1 MLPSDDEDWVETI
14 CCLQKF
20 VCIWGWGGVGVLE
33 KPLLVQCPAWV
44 IIFKYYSRL
53 SLDSLN
59 VDLYINND
67 LQLLFALSR
76 LY

>member
-1 MLPSDDEDWVETI
+1 MHLGV
-14 CCLQKF
+14 
-20 VCIWGWGGVGVLE
+20 GWSGGVRETFISAVPCVGNN
-33 KPLLVQCPAWV
+33 
-44 IIFKYYSRL
+44 FKYYSRL

-59 VDLYINND
+59 VDLYVNND